1 MIACSGSSVFSSST
15 RRARL
20 LVRRHLDEGLGDR
33 VDGQLLRRDF
43 DRRRVV
49 HVALGEPFDR
59 RRHRRREERR
69 LAPARAH
76 PQDLLDV
83 LDEAEVEH
91 LIGLVEDD
99 VAGRGED
106 QRAARHQVH
115 HPADGGDDD
124 VGAGAQLRLLRFDR
138 RAAEDGDDLDVEV
151 LGVGA
156 QRLGHL
162 DAELAGRREDDRL
175 HLVDGRVDVL
185 EQGQAEG
192 GGLAGPGLRLADHV
206 VAGEQLRDRFLLDRA
221 GLLVAELVQRLLDL
235 RRQPQVL
242 EGDHRGATQSDI
254 LTTPGWGR
262 MSDALTS
269 TGPGGAC
276 RWCGGRSGLRGR
288 ARPRTAGRPRRR

>member
-1 MIACSGSSVFSSST
+1 MSPCSALTSRPLSFSVFSSFEAPILVRQKMIACSGSSVFSSST
-15 RRARL
+15 RRAAFSL
-20 LVRRHLDEGLGDR
+20 AGTSTKACGDR
-33 VDGQLLRRDF
+33 VDGQRLRRDA

-49 HVALGEPFDR
+49 HVALGELLDR

-91 LIGLVEDD
+91 LVGLVEDD

-124 VGAGAQLRLLRFDR
+124 VGAGAQLRLLGADR
-138 RAAEDGDDLDVEV
+138 GAAEDGDDLDVEV

-162 DAELAGRREDDRL
+162 DAELAGRGEDDRL
-175 HLVDGRVDVL
+175 HLVVVRVEVL
-185 EQGQAEG
+185 QQRQAEG

-206 VAGEQLRDRFLLDRA
+206 VAAEQLRDRLLLDRRR
-221 GLLVAELVQRLLDL
+221 LLEAELVQRLLD
-235 RRQPQVL
+235 
-242 EGDHRGATQSDI
+242 
-254 LTTPGWGR
+254 
-262 MSDALTS
+262 
-269 TGPGGAC
+269 
-276 RWCGGRSGLRGR
+276 RGR
-288 ARPRTAGRPRRR
+288 EAEVVEVQVI